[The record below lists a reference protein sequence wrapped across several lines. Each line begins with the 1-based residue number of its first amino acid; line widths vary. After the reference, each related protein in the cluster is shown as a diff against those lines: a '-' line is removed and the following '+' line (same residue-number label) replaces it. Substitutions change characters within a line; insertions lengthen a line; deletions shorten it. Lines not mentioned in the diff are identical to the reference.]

1 MTTSVLTT
9 TVGAPARRSMRA
21 ARPLGRCTAT
31 LALLFLLTSTQG
43 TADAAFPGKNGR
55 IAYSVEEN
63 GGGDLSNFW
72 VETVRRDGRA
82 RRRIGVSGEA
92 PAFSPRGRRIA
103 YGSFESGQLRT
114 MGPSG
119 ERDRQLTNADNVE
132 FDGSADWSPTG
143 RRLVFVRGY
152 IEGTTTDLWIHYA
165 RGERLL
171 FGGAGDPAWS
181 VRGDIAFTRMLGYT
195 PLSGIWLIRP
205 NGSGLRQLSL
215 RGFTPD
221 WSPTGRRI
229 VFRSGSDIASMRAD
243 GSGFRRLTRGRAV
256 DSDPAFSPNGR
267 RIVFVRNGST
277 VLTMTLRGG
286 HLKRLARH
294 TGESGITDITVSGP
308 DWQPLRR

>member
-1 MTTSVLTT
+1 MIT
-9 TVGAPARRSMRA
+9 TVGPPARRSLRA
-21 ARPLGRCTAT
+21 ARPLGRCAAM
-31 LALLFLLTSTQG
+31 LLLLFFLTSAQG

-55 IAYSVEEN
+55 IAYFVEEN
-63 GGGDLSNFW
+63 GGGDFSNFW
-72 VETVRRDGRA
+72 VETVRRDGRG

-103 YGSFESGQLRT
+103 YGSFDSGQLRT
-114 MGPSG
+114 MGTRG
-119 ERDRQLTNADNVE
+119 ERDRQVTNAGAE

-143 RRLVFVRGY
+143 RRLVFVRAL
-152 IEGTTTDLWIHYA
+152 IDGTTTDLWIHYA

-181 VRGDIAFTRMLGYT
+181 VSGEIAFTRMLGYT

-221 WSPTGRRI
+221 WSPTGNRI
-229 VFRSGSDIASMRAD
+229 VFRTGSDIAWMRAD
-243 GSGFRRLTRGRAV
+243 GSGFRRLTRGPAV
-256 DSDPAFSPNGR
+256 DTDPAFSPNGR
-267 RIVFVRNGST
+267 RIMFVRNGST
-277 VLTMTLRGG
+277 ILTKTLEGR
-286 HLKRLARH
+286 HLKRVARH
-294 TGESGITDITVSGP
+294 TGEPGITDVTVSGP